1 MKNRRKK
8 IPELE
13 KMVQTG
19 RKKFVRY
26 EEGTM
31 LYSMGLHSF
40 QNLAKDA
47 GAVYHVKRIVLVN
60 LDIIDEYLEA
70 FRDEEF

>member
-1 MKNRRKK
+1 MPKVRKD

-26 EEGTM
+26 EEVAK
-31 LYSMGLHSF
+31 LYSMGLHTF
-40 QNLAKDA
+40 QQLAKDA
-47 GAVYHVKRIVLVN
+47 KAVYHVKRVVLVN
-60 LDIIDEYLEA
+60 TELIDEYLES
-70 FRDEEF
+70 FRDEM

>member
-1 MKNRRKK
+1 MPKMRKK

-26 EEGTM
+26 EEGAK
-31 LYSMGLHSF
+31 LYSMGLHTF
-40 QNLAKDA
+40 QELAKDA
-47 GAVYHVKRIVLVN
+47 KAIYHVKKVVLIN
-60 LDIIDEYLEA
+60 TELIDEYLEN
-70 FRDEEF
+70 FQDEL

>member
-19 RKKFVRY
+19 RKKFVRD
-26 EEGTM
+26 EDGAM